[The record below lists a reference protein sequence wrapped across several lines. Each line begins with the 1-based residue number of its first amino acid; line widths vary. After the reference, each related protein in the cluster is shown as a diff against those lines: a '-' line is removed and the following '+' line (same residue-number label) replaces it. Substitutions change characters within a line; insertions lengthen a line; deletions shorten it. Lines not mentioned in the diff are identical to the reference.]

1 MARGW
6 RNHAATALRLRGCVQ
21 DYGGGA
27 PHPLICIMHKSGAL
41 MPHRMQHTRPTML
54 AATHLQRRDARTDVT
69 LLHPATLA
77 VRAGD
82 RIALSGPSGA
92 GKSVLLRA
100 LALLDPLDGGHV
112 TWHGQAIGP
121 RAVPAY
127 RCHVAYV
134 RQRPA
139 LLPGTVEDNL
149 HMPYRLHARRHSAG
163 FDRDAAIA
171 LLAGAQRD
179 ASFLDKN
186 AIDLSGGEAQIAAL
200 VRTLQTRP
208 TVLLLDE
215 PTAALDPASAR
226 AVEAL
231 LQHWF
236 AQAPE
241 RHAWMW
247 VTHDPAQAERIG
259 SRHWRMVAGQ
269 LDTEPTR

>member
-1 MARGW
+1 MACGW
-6 RNHAATALRLRGCVQ
+6 RNDAARAWRLSPRVD

-27 PHPLICIMHKSGAL
+27 PRRLICIMHKSGAL
-41 MPHRMQHTRPTML
+41 MPYRSQHTRPDML
-54 AATHLQRRDARTDVT
+54 AATDLQRRDARSGVT
-69 LLHPATLA
+69 LLQPATLA
-77 VRAGD
+77 VGAGD
-82 RIALSGPSGA
+82 RIALTGPSGA

-100 LALLDPLDGGHV
+100 LALLDPVDGGQV
-112 TWHGQAIGP
+112 TWQGQAI
-121 RAVPAY
+121 RMNAVPAY

-149 HMPYRLHARRHSAG
+149 QMPYHLHARRHSPG

-171 LLAGAQRD
+171 LLAGAERD
-179 ASFLDKN
+179 AGFLDKN
-186 AIDLSGGEAQIAAL
+186 AADLSGGEAQIAAL

-226 AVEAL
+226 AVESL

-236 AQAPE
+236 AQAPD
-241 RHAWMW
+241 RHAWIW
-247 VTHDPAQAERIG
+247 VTHDPAQAGRIG
-259 SRHWRMVAGQ
+259 HRQWRMAAGH
-269 LDTEPTR
+269 LDTEPAR

>member
-1 MARGW
+1 
-6 RNHAATALRLRGCVQ
+6 
-21 DYGGGA
+21 
-27 PHPLICIMHKSGAL
+27 
-41 MPHRMQHTRPTML
+41 MPYRTQHIRPITML
-54 AATHLQRRDARTDVT
+54 AANHLERRDARSGAT
-69 LLHPATLA
+69 LLQPVTLA
-77 VRAGD
+77 VHAGD
-82 RIALSGPSGA
+82 RVALTGPSGA

-100 LALLDPLDGGHV
+100 LALLDPLDGGQV
-112 TWHGQAIGP
+112 TWHGQAIST

-139 LLPGTVEDNL
+139 LLAGTVEANL
-149 HMPYRLHARRHSAG
+149 RLPYQLHARRHSTG

-171 LLAGAQRD
+171 LLAGAERD

-186 AIDLSGGEAQIAAL
+186 AGDLSGGEAQIAAL
-200 VRTLQTRP
+200 VRTLQTGP

-236 AQAPE
+236 ARAPE

-259 SRHWRMVAGQ
+259 RQHWRMVAGR
-269 LDTEPTR
+269 LELEPAR

>member
-1 MARGW
+1 
-6 RNHAATALRLRGCVQ
+6 
-21 DYGGGA
+21 
-27 PHPLICIMHKSGAL
+27 
-41 MPHRMQHTRPTML
+41 MPYRTQHIRPITML
-54 AATHLQRRDARTDVT
+54 AANHLERRDARSGAT
-69 LLHPATLA
+69 LLQPVTLA
-77 VRAGD
+77 VHAGD
-82 RIALSGPSGA
+82 RVALTGPSGA

-100 LALLDPLDGGHV
+100 LALLDPLDGGQV
-112 TWHGQAIGP
+112 TWHGQAIST

-139 LLPGTVEDNL
+139 LLAGTVEDNL
-149 HMPYRLHARRHSAG
+149 RLPYQLHARRHSTG

-171 LLAGAQRD
+171 LLAGAERD

-186 AIDLSGGEAQIAAL
+186 AGDLSGGEAQIAAL
-200 VRTLQTRP
+200 VRTLQTGP

-259 SRHWRMVAGQ
+259 RQHWRMVAGR
-269 LDTEPTR
+269 LELEPAR

>member
-6 RNHAATALRLRGCVQ
+6 RHDAEVARAFTHTPTITEEGLCPA
-21 DYGGGA
+21 
-27 PHPLICIMHKSGAL
+27 LICIMHKSGAL
-41 MPHRMQHTRPTML
+41 MPYRPQHTRPTML
-54 AATHLQRRDARTDVT
+54 AATRLQRRDVRTGIT
-69 LLHPATLA
+69 LLEPATFS
-77 VRAGD
+77 VQAGD
-82 RIALSGPSGA
+82 RIALTGPSGA

-100 LALLDPLDGGHV
+100 LALLDPLDDGQV
-112 TWHGQAIGP
+112 TWHGQVISP

-139 LLPGTVEDNL
+139 LLPGTVGDNL
-149 HMPYRLHARRHSAG
+149 HMPYHLRVRRHGKG

-171 LLAGAQRD
+171 LLAGAERD
-179 ASFLDKN
+179 ATFLDKN
-186 AIDLSGGEAQIAAL
+186 AADLSGGEAQIAAL
-200 VRTLQTRP
+200 VRTLQTGP

-226 AVEAL
+226 AIEAL

-236 AQAPE
+236 AQAPD

-247 VTHDPAQAERIG
+247 VTHDPAQAARIG
-259 SRHWRMVAGQ
+259 RQHWKMVAGK
-269 LDTEPTR
+269 LDTEPAR

>member
-1 MARGW
+1 MTRGW
-6 RNHAATALRLRGCVQ
+6 RNHEATALRLRRRTD
-21 DYGGGA
+21 DYGGG
-27 PHPLICIMHKSGAL
+27 PLPPLICIMHKCNAL
-41 MPHRMQHTRPTML
+41 MPYRTQHTRPTML
-54 AATHLQRRDARTDVT
+54 AATHLQRRDARTGVT
-69 LLHPATLA
+69 LLQSATLA
-77 VRAGD
+77 VQAGD
-82 RIALSGPSGA
+82 RIALTGPSGA

-100 LALLDPLDGGHV
+100 LALLDPLDDGQV
-112 TWHGQAIGP
+112 TWHGQGIGP

-127 RCHVAYV
+127 RCRVAYV

-149 HMPYRLHARRHSAG
+149 RLPYQLHVRRQSTG

-171 LLAGAQRD
+171 LLVGAERD

-186 AIDLSGGEAQIAAL
+186 AADLSGGEAQIAAL

-215 PTAALDPASAR
+215 PTAALDPASAH

-247 VTHDPAQAERIG
+247 VTHDSAQAERIG
-259 SRHWRMVAGQ
+259 RQHWKMVAGQ
-269 LDTEPTR
+269 LDTGPER

>member
-1 MARGW
+1 ML
-6 RNHAATALRLRGCVQ
+6 TA
-21 DYGGGA
+21 
-27 PHPLICIMHKSGAL
+27 S
-41 MPHRMQHTRPTML
+41 
-54 AATHLQRRDARTDVT
+54 HLQRRDARTGVT
-69 LLHPATLA
+69 LLQPATLA
-77 VRAGD
+77 VQAGD
-82 RIALSGPSGA
+82 RIALAGPSGA

-100 LALLDPLDGGHV
+100 LAMLDPLDGGQV
-112 TWHGQAIGP
+112 TWHGQVIGP

-127 RCHVAYV
+127 RGQVAYV

-139 LLPGTVEDNL
+139 LLPGSVEDNL
-149 HMPYRLHARRHSAG
+149 HMPYGLHARRHSAG
-163 FDRDAAIA
+163 FDRVAAIA

-186 AIDLSGGEAQIAAL
+186 AADLSGGEAQIAAL
-200 VRTLQTRP
+200 VRTLQTGP

-259 SRHWRMVAGQ
+259 NRHWRMVAGQ

>member
-1 MARGW
+1 MACGW
-6 RNHAATALRLRGCVQ
+6 RNDAARAWRLGPRVD

-27 PHPLICIMHKSGAL
+27 PRRLICIMHKSGTL
-41 MPHRMQHTRPTML
+41 MPYRSQHTRPDML
-54 AATHLQRRDARTDVT
+54 AATHLQRRDARSGVT
-69 LLHPATLA
+69 LLQPATLV

-82 RIALSGPSGA
+82 RIALTGPSGG

-100 LALLDPLDGGHV
+100 LALLDPLDGGQV
-112 TWHGQAIGP
+112 TWQGEAIHLS
-121 RAVPAY
+121 AVPAY

-149 HMPYRLHARRHSAG
+149 LMPYQLRARRHSAA

-171 LLAGAQRD
+171 LLAGAERD
-179 ASFLDKN
+179 ASFLEKN
-186 AIDLSGGEAQIAAL
+186 AGDLSGGEAQIAAL

-226 AVEAL
+226 AVESL

-236 AQAPE
+236 AQAPD
-241 RHAWMW
+241 RHAWIW
-247 VTHDPAQAERIG
+247 VTHDPAQAGRIG
-259 SRHWRMVAGQ
+259 HQQWRMAAGH
-269 LDTEPTR
+269 LDTETAR

>member
-1 MARGW
+1 
-6 RNHAATALRLRGCVQ
+6 
-21 DYGGGA
+21 
-27 PHPLICIMHKSGAL
+27 MHKSGTL
-41 MPHRMQHTRPTML
+41 MPYRSQHTRPDML
-54 AATHLQRRDARTDVT
+54 AATHLQRRDARSGVT
-69 LLHPATLA
+69 LLQPATLV

-82 RIALSGPSGA
+82 RIALTGPSGG

-100 LALLDPLDGGHV
+100 LALLDPLDGGQV
-112 TWHGQAIGP
+112 TWQGEAIHLS
-121 RAVPAY
+121 AVPAY

-149 HMPYRLHARRHSAG
+149 LMPYQLRARRHSAA

-171 LLAGAQRD
+171 LLAGAERD
-179 ASFLDKN
+179 ASFLEKN
-186 AIDLSGGEAQIAAL
+186 AGDLSGGEAQIAAL

-226 AVEAL
+226 AVESL

-236 AQAPE
+236 AQAPD
-241 RHAWMW
+241 RHAWIW
-247 VTHDPAQAERIG
+247 VTHDPAQAGRIG
-259 SRHWRMVAGQ
+259 HQQWRMAAGH
-269 LDTEPTR
+269 LDTETAR

>member
-1 MARGW
+1 
-6 RNHAATALRLRGCVQ
+6 
-21 DYGGGA
+21 
-27 PHPLICIMHKSGAL
+27 
-41 MPHRMQHTRPTML
+41 MPYRTQHTRPTML
-54 AATHLQRRDARTDVT
+54 AATHLQRRDARTGVT
-69 LLHPATLA
+69 LLQPATLA

-82 RIALSGPSGA
+82 RIALTGPSGA

-100 LALLDPLDGGHV
+100 LALLDPLEGGQV
-112 TWHGQAIGP
+112 TWRGQAVGP
-121 RAVPAY
+121 RAVPTY
-127 RCHVAYV
+127 RCRVAYV

-149 HMPYRLHARRHSAG
+149 QMPYRLHARRHGAG

-200 VRTLQTRP
+200 VRTLQTGP

-241 RHAWMW
+241 QHAWMW
-247 VTHDPAQAERIG
+247 VTHDPAQAERIS

-269 LDTEPTR
+269 LDTEPAR

>member
-1 MARGW
+1 
-6 RNHAATALRLRGCVQ
+6 
-21 DYGGGA
+21 
-27 PHPLICIMHKSGAL
+27 
-41 MPHRMQHTRPTML
+41 ML
-54 AATHLQRRDARTDVT
+54 AAAHLQRRDARSGVT
-69 LLHPATLA
+69 LLQPATLA
-77 VRAGD
+77 VHAGD
-82 RIALSGPSGA
+82 RVALTGPSGA

-100 LALLDPLDGGHV
+100 LALLDPLDDGQV
-112 TWHGQAIGP
+112 TWHGQAIGA
-121 RAVPAY
+121 RAIPAY

-149 HMPYRLHARRHSAG
+149 RMPYHLHARRHHAG

-171 LLAGAQRD
+171 LLAGAERG
-179 ASFLDKN
+179 AGFLDKN
-186 AIDLSGGEAQIAAL
+186 AGDLSGGEAQIAAL
-200 VRTLQTRP
+200 VRTLQTAP

-241 RHAWMW
+241 RHAWVW

-259 SRHWRMVAGQ
+259 RQHWRMVDGQ
-269 LDTEPTR
+269 LDAGSAR

>member
-1 MARGW
+1 MTRGW
-6 RNHAATALRLRGCVQ
+6 RNHEAAALRLRRRTD
-21 DYGGGA
+21 DYGGG
-27 PHPLICIMHKSGAL
+27 PLPPLICIMHKCNAL
-41 MPHRMQHTRPTML
+41 MPYRTQHTRPTML
-54 AATHLQRRDARTDVT
+54 AATHLQRRDARAGVT
-69 LLHPATLA
+69 LLQSATLA
-77 VRAGD
+77 VQAGD
-82 RIALSGPSGA
+82 RIALTGPSGA

-100 LALLDPLDGGHV
+100 LALLDPLDDGQV

-139 LLPGTVEDNL
+139 LPPGTVEDNL
-149 HMPYRLHARRHSAG
+149 RLPYQLHVRV
-163 FDRDAAIA
+163 
-171 LLAGAQRD
+171 GAERD

-186 AIDLSGGEAQIAAL
+186 AADLSGGEVQIAAL

-247 VTHDPAQAERIG
+247 VTHDSAQAERIG
-259 SRHWRMVAGQ
+259 RQHWKMVAGQ
-269 LDTEPTR
+269 LDTGLER